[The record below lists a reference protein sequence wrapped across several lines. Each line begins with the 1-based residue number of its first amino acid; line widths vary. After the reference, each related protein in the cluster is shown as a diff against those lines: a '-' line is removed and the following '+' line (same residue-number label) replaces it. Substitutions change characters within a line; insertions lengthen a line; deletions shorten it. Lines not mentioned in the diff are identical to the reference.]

1 MDREEIIKS
10 WYKDWLENIR
20 SVHSIFV
27 HTYGEDRVDLQH
39 ITEEE
44 FIKDALDHFRGI
56 SEEMWCREKVV
67 EDMRDQFFFLEK
79 ATILVL
85 WPEAIIEN
93 ERGQSHLIKE
103 FYAKIVVNGH
113 GRLADSPSFS
123 RAHYDLREWFKEYA
137 HSHLPGIPSKD
148 ISTWAVPCFGVGPIN
163 STIAG
168 LTTSNDW
175 ELWMLLTVQLDQ
187 FVHVESLAGV
197 PFRHLSTLSSRG
209 DAVKEYKFNFCRQ
222 PLNRIL
228 PGNPSVNLTTDEF
241 TKENLQ
247 DFAKEFCLKFPQLG
261 LFVRYDGGF
270 YNWGSS
276 FVDTVTAMSDLFID
290 WFNNRKLNGEINIPY
305 ERLISLGILKRS
317 VLDGNSLETV
327 LIAPI
332 TMREQDYVPYIGRQ
346 LGSFKGKPISIKI
359 DPAEE
364 PTEAVPNTLLIL
376 NTGIVLAI
384 LTSLLKTINIYYGFK
399 GNLTAS

>member
-10 WYKDWLENIR
+10 WYKDWLENIQ

-39 ITEEE
+39 VTEEE
-44 FIKDALDHFRGI
+44 FAEDVLGNFNKV
-56 SEEMWCREKVV
+56 SEEMWYQEQIVK
-67 EDMRDQFFFLEK
+67 DMRTQFFASEK
-79 ATILVL
+79 AIILVL
-85 WPEAIIEN
+85 WPEAIIKN
-93 ERGQSHLIKE
+93 ERDQSHLIRE

-113 GRLADSPSFS
+113 GKLAGNLSFS
-123 RAHYDLREWFKEYA
+123 RAHYNLREWSNDYA

-148 ISTWAVPCFGVGPIN
+148 ISTWAEPCFGRGPIN

-187 FVHVESLAGV
+187 FVHVESIEGV
-197 PFRHLSTLSSRG
+197 PYKHLGSLSGRQE
-209 DAVKEYKFNFCRQ
+209 AVREYKFNFYHY
-222 PLNRIL
+222 PLNIL
-228 PGNPSVNLTTDEF
+228 LAGNPTVNLDTIGF
-241 TKENLQ
+241 TKGDLQ
-247 DFAKEFCLKFPQLG
+247 NFAKEFCLKFRQLG
-261 LFVRYDGGF
+261 LFIRYDSGF

-276 FVDTVTAMSDLFID
+276 FVNTVTTMSDLFID
-290 WFNNRKLNGEINIPY
+290 WFNNKKLNGEINIPY
-305 ERLISLGILKRS
+305 ESLIALGILKRS

-327 LIAPI
+327 TTGPI
-332 TMREQDYVPYIGRQ
+332 TLREQDYVPYIGRQ
-346 LGSFKGKPISIKI
+346 LGFFKGKPISIKI
-359 DPAEE
+359 DSGGFPHRVA
-364 PTEAVPNTLLIL
+364 PNTLLIL